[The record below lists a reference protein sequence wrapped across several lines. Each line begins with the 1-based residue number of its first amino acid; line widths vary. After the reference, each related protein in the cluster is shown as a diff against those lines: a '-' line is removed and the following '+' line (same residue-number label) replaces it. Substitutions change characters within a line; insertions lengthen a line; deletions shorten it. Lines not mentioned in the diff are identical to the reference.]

1 MISDQAAAASL
12 LPFPSGPTARMVLMA
27 SGDAVAFAVD
37 ARIAIQAIML
47 LIVFILNGESPGDQ
61 ASGMLNFPGICAK
74 VMAYDQRRHRQVLT
88 QALPELRRIH
98 RFQCSVR
105 DNRVARQSAE
115 REAQA
120 RKLWS

>member
-1 MISDQAAAASL
+1 M
-12 LPFPSGPTARMVLMA
+12 PTGHHIWFYQSFLGRHAWDVGELDKPPTPRGLTPAREESNFL
-27 SGDAVAFAVD
+27 SC
-37 ARIAIQAIML
+37 
-47 LIVFILNGESPGDQ
+47 ILNGESSGDQ

-74 VMAYDQRRHRQVLT
+74 VMAYDQRRHRQILT

-115 REAQA
+115 REAPA